1 MSDERIIS
9 ERPIT
14 MVELSEDLDSL
25 ENKEK
30 ELSFRANKTKSYLKQ
45 FVKIKIKDAEELK
58 KKIEGLDIPR
68 IKERQ
73 IVKIIDMLPESLDEL
88 KMLMVGETTTITD
101 ENMKKILDVVKD
113 YVKRK

>member
-14 MVELSEDLDSL
+14 MVELSEDLDNL
-25 ENKEK
+25 EKKEK

-45 FVKIKIKDAEELK
+45 FVKIKLKDAEELR
-58 KKIEGLDIPR
+58 KKIEALEIPR

-88 KMLMVGETTTITD
+88 KMLMVGETTTISD

-113 YVKRK
+113 YVKKK